1 MSNPSASNLTGRPGL
16 RLGDRYVLTALL
28 ATGGMA
34 EVWDARDE
42 VLDRRVAVKILHR
55 HLSRDT
61 TFLARF
67 TTEAKVAARIQHSGI
82 VSIFDTVSEDSP
94 AGRIEAIV
102 MELLVG
108 VDLRKFL
115 DDHGPLTV
123 AATVDLGVQVA
134 DALGAA
140 HQTDLV
146 HRDIKPGNI
155 MMVDDRRIKVTD
167 FGIAKP
173 SAGADLTEQGS
184 LVGTAKYLAPEQV
197 TGNSLDHR
205 ADIYALGVVL
215 FECLAGRP
223 PFVENTSLATAMA
236 RLKGEPPRVRS
247 WRSTVPPWLDDI
259 IARSM
264 APQPDQRFADAAE
277 FRAALLEHD
286 PSAPLPTP
294 AVPII
299 DRTIVGD
306 AVDPV
311 PSQPSTSAA
320 RSSATF
326 IRNERRWLVPIM
338 LLVIIAGALAVAG
351 ALIGST
357 DTGRDVFHRA
367 RDVVGIDSE
376 PDVAVTSDNETPDS
390 SEVVDDTNA
399 DNADFPLRI
408 VNLISFDP
416 EGSGNPGENDS
427 LTPLLVDADQT
438 TVWTTEGY
446 STRQFGNLKSGVGVI
461 VQLNQVTALATLVV
475 HSPTNGWAAQIYVT
489 DAETVP
495 VNLDQWGEPIAT
507 QAGITDQARID
518 LGGRNAQ
525 HILLWI
531 TDLGDG
537 PPNPR
542 FKTAISELS
551 IIPS

>member
-1 MSNPSASNLTGRPGL
+1 MSNPPASNLTGRPGL
-16 RLGDRYVLTALL
+16 RLGGRYVLTALL

-34 EVWDARDE
+34 EVWDAQDE

-55 HLSRDT
+55 HLSHDT
-61 TFLARF
+61 IFLARF

-82 VSIFDTVSEDSP
+82 VSIFDTVSEDST

-123 AATVDLGVQVA
+123 AAAVDLGVQVA

-184 LVGTAKYLAPEQV
+184 LIGTAKYLAPEQV

-223 PFVENTSLATAMA
+223 PFVENTGLATAMA

-286 PSAPLPTP
+286 PTSPLPTP

-299 DRTIVGD
+299 DPTIVGD
-306 AVDPV
+306 TVDLD
-311 PSQPSTSAA
+311 PSQPTASAA
-320 RSSATF
+320 QSSATF

-338 LLVIIAGALAVAG
+338 LLVIIAGALTVAG

-357 DTGRDVFHRA
+357 HTGRDVFDRA
-367 RDVVGIDSE
+367 RDVVGIESE
-376 PDVAVTSDNETPDS
+376 PDVAVTSDDETPES
-390 SEVVDDTNA
+390 SEVVDDANT
-399 DNADFPLRI
+399 DNADLPLRI

-416 EGSGNPGENDS
+416 EGSGDPGENDA
-427 LTPLLVDADQT
+427 LAPLLVDADQT

-446 STRQFGNLKSGVGVI
+446 SNRQFGNLKSGVGII
-461 VQLNQVTALATLVV
+461 VELNQVTDLATLVV
-475 HSPTNGWAAQIYVT
+475 HSPSSGWAAQIYVS
-489 DAETVP
+489 DAETAP
-495 VNLDQWGEPIAT
+495 VTLDQWGEPIAT
-507 QAGITDQARID
+507 QAGITDQARFD
-518 LGGRNAQ
+518 LGDRSAQ

-531 TDLGDG
+531 TDLGDD
-537 PPNPR
+537 PPDPR
-542 FKTAISELS
+542 VKTAISELS